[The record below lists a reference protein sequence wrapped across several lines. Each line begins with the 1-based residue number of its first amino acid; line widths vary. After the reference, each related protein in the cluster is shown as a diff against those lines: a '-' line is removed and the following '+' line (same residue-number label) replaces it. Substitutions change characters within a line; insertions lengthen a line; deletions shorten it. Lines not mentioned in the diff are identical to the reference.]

1 MTEPTPRRRTAPP
14 WLKPAIEF
22 APLGAF
28 LATWLLTKD
37 LMLATAVVMVASLVA
52 VVVAFIMER
61 RIPWMPLMTAAIV
74 AVFGGLT
81 LYLADE
87 SFIKMKPS
95 MINTLFAAILFGAL
109 LIGKMPLKLVMGT
122 AFEMPDAAWKTL
134 TIRTG
139 IFFLALAV
147 VNEIVWRSQPTEIWV
162 YFRFPGLML
171 LTFTYFATQLPFMLR
186 HGTQKQSDQ

>member
-109 LIGKMPLKLVMGT
+109 LIGKSAVGVERIFPVNMPNLEKIEVN
-122 AFEMPDAAWKTL
+122 KTGKVRRAR
-134 TIRTG
+134 IFYQRERTG
-139 IFFLALAV
+139 KSARIK
-147 VNEIVWRSQPTEIWV
+147 ER
-162 YFRFPGLML
+162 
-171 LTFTYFATQLPFMLR
+171 R
-186 HGTQKQSDQ
+186 H